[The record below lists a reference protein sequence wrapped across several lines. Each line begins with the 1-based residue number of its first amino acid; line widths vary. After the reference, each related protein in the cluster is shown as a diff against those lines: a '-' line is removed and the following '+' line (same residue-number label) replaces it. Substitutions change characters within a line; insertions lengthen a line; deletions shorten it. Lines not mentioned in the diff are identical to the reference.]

1 MHRDS
6 PGFCAQIEWLN
17 EQTQIHP
24 WPQQSILSQ
33 AQNWSRKKKGAEGWI
48 SQGKTENE
56 RIEKKEEMMLKLKM
70 KETMRPKKFGKPT
83 TTRSEKPKIKRTVKK
98 KVVDEETKDQQDYL
112 GVELKVLEE

>member
-1 MHRDS
+1 MNKLRYIHDYSR
-6 PGFCAQIEWLN
+6 PFYLKLKTEVERRKELKA
-17 EQTQIHP
+17 EQ
-24 WPQQSILSQ
+24 
-33 AQNWSRKKKGAEGWI
+33 AKE
-48 SQGKTENE
+48 KTENE

-112 GVELKVLEE
+112 GVELKVLEEQAAEAKNH